1 MKKILIDVFGSDHPE
16 QLLEGCARCTLEV
29 PDVMLVLPGEEAML
43 RAELEKYPCNW
54 DALEFMPASEIIT
67 NHDDPIDAVM
77 HKRDS
82 TLVKGMQRLKRDPE
96 LVGMLTAGSTGA
108 ALAGGVAYAG
118 RIRGVRTPALATF
131 LPSVPGR
138 RLCLAD
144 CGANVDCKPE
154 RMEQF
159 ALMATALMQSCGV
172 EEPRVGLLSVG
183 VEESKGSHFIR
194 EVYDLLERLPI
205 CFTGMMEARDAL
217 SGEYDVIVAEGF
229 SGNVLL
235 KTMEGVGSFAGS
247 ALKAMFKKNLLTK
260 LAALCVMPGLNA
272 FKAKLDPNK
281 VGGTA
286 FIGISRPVIKAHGS
300 SNAEA
305 IENAMGQAVQVARS
319 GIIRDIEENVALMK
333 VERE

>member
-29 PDVMLVLPGEEAML
+29 PGVMLVLPGEEAML

-96 LVGMLTAGSTGA
+96 LAGMLTAGSTGA

-118 RIRGVRTPALATF
+118 RVRGVRTPALATF
-131 LPSVPGR
+131 LPSIPGR

-205 CFTGMMEARDAL
+205 RFTGMMEARDAL

-235 KTMEGVGSFAGS
+235 KTVEGTGLFTAARLRASTDPAVRAAGDTIAAELDFASNGAS
-247 ALKAMFKKNLLTK
+247 MLL
-260 LAALCVMPGLNA
+260 GLSKP
-272 FKAKLDPNK
+272 FL
-281 VGGTA
+281 
-286 FIGISRPVIKAHGS
+286 KAHGS
-300 SNAEA
+300 ANAA
-305 IENAMGQAVQVARS
+305 TIPNAVRQLLQLSELDFPERLQALLARTA
-319 GIIRDIEENVALMK
+319 EQQK
-333 VERE
+333 T